1 MAVTPTHKVR
11 ITPVLREYFQ
21 ALGAD
26 VKGWPKGWK
35 QAVADRTG
43 GTLNAIGSTRS
54 RLARTWPTDGPHLE
68 EVPDPDPPEPVT
80 PKEATQKLPLAD
92 RHREILEASAI
103 TADVVTRSRSAS
115 TSSSPAT

>member
-54 RLARTWPTDGPHLE
+54 RLARTWPTHSNACARGYNALMRRPVWPAKNGSHLG
-68 EVPDPDPPEPVT
+68 
-80 PKEATQKLPLAD
+80 A
-92 RHREILEASAI
+92 
-103 TADVVTRSRSAS
+103 
-115 TSSSPAT
+115 